1 MSNGTFKLSNQAL
14 GAVMM
19 ALQESLLNELDIV
32 PILKGFELA
41 QGEEGLV
48 VTNPPTVRVSNNQA
62 VTDEDLTT
70 MVGEQ
75 LPRYRYKCEG
85 CEQEFVALHSFSD
98 LKEKCDLCGHESVTK
113 MLGKPI
119 VLRKKQTNSNDTGDL
134 TNDYIEA
141 NRELLKE
148 MKEEASNGLYEQT

>member
-32 PILKGFELA
+32 PILKGFELT

-48 VTNPPTVRVSNNQA
+48 VTNPPTVRVSSNQT

-70 MVGEQ
+70 MVGE
-75 LPRYRYKCEG
+75 
-85 CEQEFVALHSFSD
+85 
-98 LKEKCDLCGHESVTK
+98 
-113 MLGKPI
+113 
-119 VLRKKQTNSNDTGDL
+119 
-134 TNDYIEA
+134 
-141 NRELLKE
+141 
-148 MKEEASNGLYEQT
+148 